1 MAITDQQRLEEKLG
15 HLSKT
20 AQRYSRYDP
29 KYVRLHAQIDETLDM
44 WRLEVAMGD
53 PPDVLV

>member
-1 MAITDQQRLEEKLG
+1 MPKSDRENLEEKLG

-20 AQRYSRYDP
+20 AQRYSQYDP
-29 KYVRLHAQIDETLDM
+29 KWVALHKQIDETLDL
-44 WRLEVAMGD
+44 WRVEVAMGD